1 LHSDQLVSFGCRS
14 FYKKMGFHEIGRA
27 EDDLWL
33 GMRFVTPIFATP
45 PAKMGGVIEGALL

>member
-1 LHSDQLVSFGCRS
+1 
-14 FYKKMGFHEIGRA
+14 MGFHEIGRA